1 MTALDKDEIARLTEQ
16 YGGEWGINHTR
27 RLLHLVELIGEGLEY
42 DEEAVWFAAHLHD
55 WGAYAPWAQ
64 KDVDH
69 VLRSVQVAEGFLSE
83 HNCAE
88 DLKSLIL
95 ECIELHHAGGSAR
108 SLEAILL
115 RDADILDF
123 LGVVGIM
130 RDFSKNPRNLR
141 KAYQVVQSRRDKLP
155 TLLCLEKAQA
165 LAAERIKE
173 MNETLATFEEESF
186 GCF

>member
-1 MTALDKDEIARLTEQ
+1 MDTIDKDEIARLTEQ

-27 RLLHLVELIGEGLEY
+27 RLLNLVAQIGEGLEY
-42 DEEAVWFAAHLHD
+42 DTDAVWLAAHLHD

-69 VLRSVQVAEGFLSE
+69 VLRSEQVAETFLSE
-83 HNCAE
+83 RNCPE

-95 ECIELHHAGGSAR
+95 ECIQLHHTGGSER
-108 SLEAILL
+108 SLESILL
-115 RDADILDF
+115 RDADVLDF

-130 RDFSKNPRNLR
+130 RDVSKNPRNLR
-141 KAYQVVQSRRDKLP
+141 KAYQEVGRRRDKLP
-155 TLLCLEKAQA
+155 ALLSLEKAQA
-165 LAAERIKE
+165 IAVERVKQ
-173 MNETLATFEEESF
+173 MNETLAEFEKESF